1 MFYGGKIMGNEVLTE
16 ETQNVETPQLT
27 LGQWLI
33 QARQAKGLSAQ
44 DVALRTNRSVAQI
57 SELEADNLSS
67 FGAHVLL
74 RGMVRQ
80 YTKVVGADESQ
91 ALRLIPKEFQAT
103 RELDELG
110 FKDNQA
116 MASKNV
122 RMSTPWMSRIGM
134 ILLTILV
141 LALLAYWVFG
151 ARMFKGK
158 DVVQKMTTANQIQ
171 IANPPAPTTTAPAV
185 VTPNP
190 ETTAASSVSV
200 PPVTEQTPAPAATDA
215 TLGLKFKDVVWVE
228 VKDAKGTV
236 LISGLQPANSE
247 QNLKGE
253 LPLSV
258 KIGDANK
265 VEMTWKG
272 QAYDLLSATKGRGTV
287 AKIERLE

>member
-1 MFYGGKIMGNEVLTE
+1 MDNEALTE
-16 ETQNVETPQLT
+16 ATQNVGTPQLT

-103 RELDELG
+103 RELGELG

-116 MASKNV
+116 MTSKNV
-122 RMSTPWMSRIGM
+122 RMSTPWMSRIGI

-158 DVVQKMTTANQIQ
+158 DAPQKMTTANQIQ
-171 IANPPAPTTTAPAV
+171 IATPPAPTTTSAV

-190 ETTAASSVSV
+190 ETTAASNASV
-200 PPVTEQTPAPAATDA
+200 PSATEQTPVPAVTDA
-215 TLGLKFKDVVWVE
+215 TLGLKFKDAVWVE
-228 VKDAKGTV
+228 VKDAKGAV

-272 QAYDLLSATKGRGTV
+272 QPYDLLSATKGRGTV

>member
-1 MFYGGKIMGNEVLTE
+1 MSNDIPTDA
-16 ETQNVETPQLT
+16 TQNIEIPKLT
-27 LGQWLI
+27 LGQWLM
-33 QARQAKGLSAQ
+33 QARQAKNLSVQ
-44 DVALRTNRSVAQI
+44 EVALRTNRSAMQI

-67 FGAHVLL
+67 FGAPVLL

-80 YTKVVGADESQ
+80 YTKVVGADEAQ
-91 ALRLIPKEFQAT
+91 ALGLIPEQFKVT
-103 RELDELG
+103 RQLNELG
-110 FKDNQA
+110 FKDSQ
-116 MASKNV
+116 V
-122 RMSTPWMSRIGM
+122 TTPKAVPMGKPWISQIW
-134 ILLTILV
+134 IVLLTTLV

-151 ARMFKGK
+151 ARMFKDK
-158 DVVQKMTTANQIQ
+158 DAPQKMTTANQIQ
-171 IANPPAPTTTAPAV
+171 IATPPAPTTTSAV

-190 ETTAASSVSV
+190 ETTVASSASV
-200 PPVTEQTPAPAATDA
+200 ASATEQTPVPAVTDA
-215 TLGLKFKDVVWVE
+215 TLGLKFKDAVWVE
-228 VKDAKGTV
+228 VKDAKGAV

-272 QAYDLLSATKGRGTV
+272 QPYDLLSATKGRGTV